1 MAFLQ
6 YITTLEGGDTLVT
19 KDVDDATAVVTRKFT
34 DDGLLMVSFP
44 RYSRGS
50 RSLEISTPGKSKPLI

>member
-1 MAFLQ
+1 MQFFTFLQ

-34 DDGLLMVSFP
+34 DDGLLMVRMINAF
-44 RYSRGS
+44 YKYF
-50 RSLEISTPGKSKPLI
+50 SLQVFAF